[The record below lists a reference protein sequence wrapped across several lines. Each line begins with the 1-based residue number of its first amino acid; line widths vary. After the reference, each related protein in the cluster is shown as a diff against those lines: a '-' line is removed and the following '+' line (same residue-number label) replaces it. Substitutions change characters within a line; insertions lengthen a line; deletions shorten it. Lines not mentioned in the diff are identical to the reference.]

1 MEKSKIYFSA
11 NVDVERK
18 EEICG
23 ILGFQSTNA
32 FGKYLGFPIVRVL
45 FSLAHR
51 PKDPGP
57 NSCILV
63 DWAWFTAAKWGLITN
78 QVVRK
83 SHKSPQGKNA
93 IPPKQ

>member
-1 MEKSKIYFSA
+1 MILLVLFRAKFVCISTFS
-11 NVDVERK
+11 NHVFRWDCCKV
-18 EEICG
+18 
-23 ILGFQSTNA
+23 S
-32 FGKYLGFPIVRVL
+32 VRVF

-63 DWAWFTAAKWGLITN
+63 DWTWFTAAKWGLITN
-78 QVVRK
+78 QVMRK